1 MGVFLIFMKK
11 RILIALTFVFI
22 TNVLSDT
29 QEKTILEIVTTTG
42 QVIKSLILHEVTGQ
56 VIVSTKAFVPGV
68 YIIHVKG
75 KNNKVETTKFPVV
88 H

>member
-1 MGVFLIFMKK
+1 MNQIEVKDSGNQAH
-11 RILIALTFVFI
+11 ALQMHR
-22 TNVLSDT
+22 N
-29 QEKTILEIVTTTG
+29 G
-42 QVIKSLILHEVTGQ
+42 
-56 VIVSTKAFVPGV
+56 STKAFVPGV